1 MYEVL
6 IIWSD
11 GERTTHEA
19 INLEVAEGIIDNY
32 KMAFGNQIEYAS
44 YTYRMYKKKESSN
57 ELGKLLG
64 RKLNCRRF

>member
-6 IIWSD
+6 IIWD
-11 GERTTHEA
+11 TGEKETHKAETLERA
-19 INLEVAEGIIDNY
+19 KEIINNY
-32 KMAFGNQIEYAS
+32 EMAFGNQIQYAS
-44 YTYRMYKKKESSN
+44 YTYKMFEEKEGVN